1 MLPEPQVPVHPAAAN
16 VASSVT
22 CAPRCAAAAEG
33 SPISTT
39 PATSNA
45 VNEARLELMTAS
57 FAVVCKVPAGES
69 TLPNAPARVN
79 APGQNTYVTRA
90 TG

>member
-1 MLPEPQVPVHPAAAN
+1 MLPEPQVPVHPVAAN
-16 VASSVT
+16 VASSLT
-22 CAPRCAAAAEG
+22 CAPRCAAATEG
-33 SPISTT
+33 SAISTT

-45 VNEARLELMTAS
+45 VIGARLELMTVS

-69 TLPNAPARVN
+69 TLPNAPAGVD